1 MTKQRLSI
9 LMLAAATL
17 LCLAACGRTT
27 VDSSATEGLQ
37 TFGAQVDPSAQPS
50 TGQTVNGTP
59 VSPSTTGQSTDGSG
73 VIIEDNTQSSS
84 QPATSPSTTGSSS
97 VTPAPTRTPT
107 PTKTP
112 SPSTSPTATP
122 YSSPAISPPAP
133 ASSATPDEAEDYV
146 GKPLSDL
153 IAELGYPIRS
163 DYEDIDEED
172 PSAGKIGTL
181 YFNGFTVTTQR
192 DSDGEY
198 ITAVTR
204 D

>member
-9 LMLAAATL
+9 LMLAAVTL
-17 LCLAACGRTT
+17 LCLGACGRTT
-27 VDSSATEGLQ
+27 VDSSTPEGLQ
-37 TFGAQVDPSAQPS
+37 TFGAQVEPSAQPS

-59 VSPSTTGQSTDGSG
+59 VSPNTSGQSTGGSG

-84 QPATSPSTTGSSS
+84 RPAASPTTSSGS
-97 VTPAPTRTPT
+97 VTLAPTRTPT
-107 PTKTP
+107 PTTTP

-153 IAELGYPIRS
+153 IADLGYPIRS
-163 DYEDIDEED
+163 DYEDIDEDD
-172 PSAGKIGTL
+172 PTAGKIGTL
-181 YFNGFTVTTQR
+181 YFTGFTVTTKR

-198 ITAVTR
+198 ITTVTR